1 MCDEQATAAAH
12 AHQSAYWQQM
22 LPKLVSK
29 QNRTKQGQTTGI
41 GKDSWHGE
49 EQLLVTAWK

>member
-1 MCDEQATAAAH
+1 
-12 AHQSAYWQQM
+12 M